1 MKTVVL
7 DLVLKIVCG
16 HLEKKN
22 EQDKLAKKWYCA
34 GELVAGQRSYIERRW
49 MFSKEVKVSM

>member
-7 DLVLKIVCG
+7 DLLLKTVCG

-34 GELVAGQRSYIERRW
+34 GELVAGQRSY
-49 MFSKEVKVSM
+49 MKEGGCFQRKLR